1 MNATRQHDGTE
12 VRLKKVEGSYELK
25 IAQFLSH
32 RTEDSRNHCVPLW
45 GIIEIPNDQ
54 DQIRQILMVIPIF
67 SPLDNPPVPRPV
79 KTFRHFVAF
88 FTQIS
93 EVGSFHHPPSQM
105 NSDMA
110 LDQNL
115 QFMHEQNIAHRG
127 AWMFTHRM
135 GRDTVNNIMF
145 DPSEMHP
152 KKGPR
157 YMIYFSLSRRYL
169 SQEVIEEPLHV
180 GDKSVPEHQHGTKCN
195 PFYTDIYYLGNLVRR
210 EFIDVRLATS

>member
-1 MNATRQHDGTE
+1 MNATRQRDNKE
-12 VRLKKVEGSYELK
+12 VTLKKLLERPDEQI
-25 IAQFLSH
+25 IARLFSSSANAQ
-32 RTEDSRNHCVPLW
+32 DSRNHCVPLL
-45 GIIEIPNDQ
+45 GIIDIPKD
-54 DQIRQILMVIPIF
+54 DQILMVIPFF
-67 SPLDNPPVPRPV
+67 SPLGNPPVPHPV
-79 KTFRHFVAF
+79 ETFRHFVAF

-93 EVGSFHHPPSQM
+93 EVGSFHHPSSQM
-105 NSDMA
+105 NSDRA

-152 KKGPR
+152 QKGPR
-157 YMIYFSLSRRYL
+157 YMICFSLSRQYL

-210 EFIDVRLATS
+210 EFIEVRLATS